1 MDINN
6 EINTKDEQNITD
18 EFTNNLKKMAEN
30 VYTKLGPGHSEF
42 IYHRAMEI
50 ELRENNILYET
61 EMRVVIKYITK
72 KNIYNIGEEKVD
84 IYLPNNKTI
93 IELKAVVN
101 APREVEIDQINK
113 YKREL
118 QKDNISISK
127 GILINF
133 PQSGTK
139 PARNYIDFLII

>member
-1 MDINN
+1 
-6 EINTKDEQNITD
+6 
-18 EFTNNLKKMAEN
+18 
-30 VYTKLGPGHSEF
+30 
-42 IYHRAMEI
+42 
-50 ELRENNILYET
+50 
-61 EMRVVIKYITK
+61 MRVVIKYIKK

-139 PARNYIDFLII
+139 PARNDIDFLII